1 MRDDAA
7 AGDEELVVAVVHNVV
22 ESVDPH
28 KHHVGVP
35 FQMHQVRDLKGQR
48 CG

>member
-7 AGDEELVVAVVHNVV
+7 AGDEELVVAVIHDVV

-28 KHHVGVP
+28 KHHVGVL
-35 FQMHQVRDLKGQR
+35 FQRHQAWDLTG
-48 CG
+48 